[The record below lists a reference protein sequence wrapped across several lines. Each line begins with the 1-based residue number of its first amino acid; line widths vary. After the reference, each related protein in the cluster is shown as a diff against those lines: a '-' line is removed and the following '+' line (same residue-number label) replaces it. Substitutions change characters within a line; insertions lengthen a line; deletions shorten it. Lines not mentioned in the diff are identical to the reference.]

1 MVKIRAYTKRYVALR
16 NGTFLTMK
24 EYAASYGIPYT
35 TCLSR
40 WLLNFGNKDKLTE
53 AQARLLHGEKK

>member
-24 EYAASYGIPYT
+24 EYASRYDIPYT

-40 WLLNFGNKDKLTE
+40 WLSNFGTRDKLTE
-53 AQARLLHGEKK
+53 AQAKLLHGEKK